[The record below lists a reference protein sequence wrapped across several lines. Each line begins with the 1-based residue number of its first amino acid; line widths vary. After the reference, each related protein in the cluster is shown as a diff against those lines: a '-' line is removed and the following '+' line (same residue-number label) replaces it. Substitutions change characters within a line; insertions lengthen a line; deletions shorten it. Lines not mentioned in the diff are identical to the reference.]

1 MEQQLESLFPEPED
15 ELLEEQLE
23 GLFAETPT
31 TDPAEMPTQRVA
43 RLAVD
48 PRRRSQIP
56 ATRRAPGWGGLKR
69 LLKPA
74 QPIGLQWILVVLF
87 ILVISVVL
95 AGLLLTRGGQAPHV
109 DEAAA
114 YTRIPAGVTVGDL
127 VTVTPT
133 TGITPHRIIVAPKQ
147 VLPTLLSSTRAA
159 SQPEDATPARPGANA
174 TPPPAAPTSA
184 GAAVSTPAGQP
195 PAPPSSLR
203 AVAVGFTRVRLD
215 WQDNA
220 SNESGFVLRGG
231 TKYFTFESD
240 TSWYLA
246 EGLQAETEYCYMIL
260 AFNDAGA
267 SDWSN
272 WACATT
278 PQMFTARPVF
288 GFGNSFDLAWGDYD
302 NDGDL
307 DLAVANDGE
316 PNRLYVN
323 QGDSFYQTAQFGV
336 ERTWSLAWGDCDN
349 DGDLDLAA
357 GNGYGSAQ
365 NHLFINNGAGAF
377 ISSDAFNA
385 ASTEAV
391 AWGDYDQDGDLDLA
405 VGNEYAQ
412 PNYLYVNNGTGTFS
426 QSAQFGI
433 SVTHAVAW
441 GDSDQDGDL
450 DLAVGNQGPNRL
462 FLNHNGVF
470 SPTLAFG
477 TGDTK
482 SVAWGDCDQDGD
494 LDLAVGNSGN
504 QQNYLYLNDGHGAF
518 SESAQFGAGHT
529 YAVAWGDYDGD
540 GDLDLAVGNFWDEQN
555 YLFTNLGAG
564 MWGQR
569 AEFGAGSTTSMA
581 WGDYDGDGD
590 LDLAVGNAFGQQN
603 TLFVNQYTTP

>member
-23 GLFAETPT
+23 GLFAESTT
-31 TDPAEMPTQRVA
+31 TDPVEPPSQHAAALAADQR
-43 RLAVD
+43 RH
-48 PRRRSQIP
+48 SQIP
-56 ATRRAPGWGGLKR
+56 LTHHAPGRENVPR
-69 LLKPA
+69 LLEPVP
-74 QPIGLQWILVVLF
+74 PIRLKWVLVALL
-87 ILVISVVL
+87 ILVICVVL
-95 AGLLLTRGGQAPHV
+95 AGLLLTRGGQALHV

-114 YTRIPAGVTVGDL
+114 HTRIPTAVTAGDL
-127 VTVTPT
+127 DTVTPT
-133 TGITPHRIIVAPKQ
+133 TGATPYRIIVAPKQ
-147 VLPTLLSSTRAA
+147 ILPTLLSSTRAA
-159 SQPEDATPARPGANA
+159 SQAEGAIAARPGAIA
-174 TPPPAAPTSA
+174 TPPPAAPPT
-184 GAAVSTPAGQP
+184 AGQP
-195 PAPPSSLR
+195 PVPPNNLH
-203 AVAVGFTRVRLD
+203 AVAVGFTRIRLV

-231 TKYFTFESD
+231 AKYFTVEAD
-240 TSWYLA
+240 KSWYVA

-260 AFNDAGA
+260 AFNDDGA

-278 PQMFTARPVF
+278 PRMFTARPVF

-323 QGDSFYQTAQFGV
+323 QGDSFYQTAQFGAG
-336 ERTWSLAWGDCDN
+336 RTWSLAWGDFDN
-349 DGDLDLAA
+349 DGDLDLAT

-365 NHLFINNGAGAF
+365 NQLFINDGAGTF
-377 ISSDAFNA
+377 IASDAFNA

-391 AWGDYDQDGDLDLA
+391 AWGDYDEDGDLDLA
-405 VGNEYAQ
+405 VGNEYSQ
-412 PNYLYVNNGTGTFS
+412 QNYLFVNDGTGFFS

-450 DLAVGNQGPNRL
+450 DLAVGNQGQNFL
-462 FLNHNGVF
+462 YLNHNGLF

-494 LDLAVGNSGN
+494 LDLAVGNSDN
-504 QQNYLYLNDGHGAF
+504 QQNYLYLNNGDGTF
-518 SESAQFGAGHT
+518 SESAQFGTGHT

-555 YLFTNLGAG
+555 YLFTNHGAG
-564 MWGQR
+564 MWEQR

-603 TLFVNQYTTP
+603 TLFANQYTTP

>member
-1 MEQQLESLFPEPED
+1 MERQLKDLFPEPED
-15 ELLEEQLE
+15 ELLEQQLE
-23 GLFAETPT
+23 GLFAESTT
-31 TDPAEMPTQRVA
+31 TDPAETPTQHVA
-43 RLAVD
+43 TLAAD
-48 PRRRSQIP
+48 PGRHSQIP
-56 ATRRAPGWGGLKR
+56 ATSHAPGAGGLKP

-74 QPIGLQWILVVLF
+74 RPMGLKRVLVALF
-87 ILVISVVL
+87 ILLICVVL
-95 AGLLLTRGGQAPHV
+95 AGLSLARGSQAPPV
-109 DEAAA
+109 NEAAGH
-114 YTRIPAGVTVGDL
+114 TRLPAGVTAGDL
-127 VTVTPT
+127 ATATPT
-133 TGITPHRIIVAPKQ
+133 ARATPHRITVAPKQ
-147 VLPTLLSSTRAA
+147 VLPTLLSSARTT
-159 SQPEDATPARPGANA
+159 SEPDDSTPARPGATL
-174 TPPPAAPTSA
+174 TPPPAAATSA
-184 GAAVSTPAGQP
+184 GTAVSTPAGQP
-195 PAPPSSLR
+195 PAPPSSLH

-220 SNESGFVLRGG
+220 SNESGYVLRGG
-231 TKYFTFESD
+231 AKYFTVEADASSH
-240 TSWYLA
+240 TA

-260 AFNDAGA
+260 AFNDDGA

-278 PQMFTARPVF
+278 PQMFTARPAF
-288 GFGNSFDLAWGDYD
+288 GFGNSSDLAWGDFD
-302 NDGDL
+302 DDGDL

-323 QGDSFYQTAQFGV
+323 QGDRFYQTAQFGAG
-336 ERTWSLAWGDCDN
+336 RTWSLAWGDYDN

-365 NHLFINNGAGAF
+365 NHLFINDGGGAF
-377 ISSDAFNA
+377 ISRDAFNA
-385 ASTEAV
+385 ASTEAL
-391 AWGDYDQDGDLDLA
+391 AWGDFDADGDLDLA
-405 VGNEYAQ
+405 VGNEYSQ
-412 PNYLYVNNGTGTFS
+412 QNYLYVNDGTGTFS

-450 DLAVGNQGPNRL
+450 DLAVGNQGQNML
-462 FLNHNGVF
+462 FLNHNGLF

-477 TGDTK
+477 SGDTK

-494 LDLAVGNSGN
+494 LDLAVGNSGS
-504 QQNYLYLNDGHGAF
+504 QQNYLYLNKGDGSF
-518 SESAQFGAGHT
+518 SESAQFGTGHT

-540 GDLDLAVGNFWDEQN
+540 GDLDLAVGNFRDEQN
-555 YLFTNLGAG
+555 YLFTNHGAG
-564 MWGQR
+564 TWGQR

-590 LDLAVGNAFGQQN
+590 LDLALGNAFGQQN